1 MHVYFHV
8 HLRTCTVN
16 LMYACTYTCIAWYCM
31 NLMYIVHTCSLH
43 QGLYIV
49 FQMGWKH
56 FVIVMCAAKYLQSLL
71 CPEVYPE
78 MLNYTSTM
86 VP

>member
-56 FVIVMCAAKYLQSLL
+56 FVIERCEVFAITVMPGSL
-71 CPEVYPE
+71 PG
-78 MLNYTSTM
+78 NA
-86 VP
+86 